1 MPRDGQEIV
10 PETGRRKRAMANATP
25 IPRSPTS
32 KPTPPGESQADARLA
47 ILQAIP
53 RVPAPTAQPISP
65 TERKA
70 RKRGAVRAPI
80 PRVSAPPA
88 SPLGS
93 NADGDGHPELDTQ
106 GSAAI
111 AGIVA
116 ELVALQRKRRFC
128 IVSQSRIDRSME
140 SLIASVIGFRIDAEE
155 ADRKKVFA
163 QAKAIRIDVEKHA
176 DPQSDVAADFV
187 PLILTSAGTRQQWD
201 ELRADVERRMR
212 KLVRG
217 LPAYDFVASIKGFGD
232 LGFAIICAEAG
243 IPIGEYRTVS
253 GLWKRL
259 GLAVI
264 DGVRQR
270 KMTDK
275 GAAER
280 HGYSPKRR
288 AEVWAQCS
296 DSMFRAQWRGPKDED
311 GNDANKT
318 KKPVVTPAGPIG
330 PYGEVYAKRRAHTEP
345 RVEATADLPAG
356 DPAKWTKGRCHNDAR
371 RIMTK
376 ELLKDLWVEWRKSS
390 PA

>member
-1 MPRDGQEIV
+1 MPRDGHEIV
-10 PETGRRKRAMANATP
+10 PDAGRRKWANANTVP
-25 IPRSPTS
+25 ALRSPAS
-32 KPTPPGESQADARLA
+32 EPTPPGESQADAQLA
-47 ILQAIP
+47 MAVTVP
-53 RVPAPTAQPISP
+53 RPQSPTAQSISS

-70 RKRGAVRAPI
+70 RKRGAILVATPI
-80 PRVSAPPA
+80 VHPPPA

-93 NADGDGHPELDTQ
+93 NADGDGHCSCDSQEV
-106 GSAAI
+106 SAI
-111 AGIVA
+111 AAIVA

-140 SLIASVIGFRIDAEE
+140 SLIASAIGFRIDAEE

-163 QAKAIRIDVEKHA
+163 QAKMIRLDVEKGKP
-176 DPQSDVAADFV
+176 PQTETAADLV
-187 PLILTSAGTRQQWD
+187 PLILTSAASRAQWD
-201 ELRADVERRMR
+201 GLRGEAEKQMVALVKR
-212 KLVRG
+212 LPVYTNFATNVRG
-217 LPAYDFVASIKGFGD
+217 LKAG
-232 LGFAIICAEAG
+232 LGLAIICAEAG
-243 IPIGEYRTVS
+243 IPLGDYRTVS

-275 GAAER
+275 AAAER

-311 GNDANKT
+311 G
-318 KKPVVTPAGPIG
+318 VVTPAGPIG
-330 PYGEVYAKRRAHTEP
+330 PYGEVYAKRRAWTEP
-345 RVEATADLPAG
+345 RIEATADLPAG